1 MVLMDD
7 SLFGLWRQGLVE
19 KEDAIRKAS
28 KALEL
33 RQRIELAEQGRLED
47 EEEEDEDEEDDDD
60 EEDEEEEEEEQSR
73 RKGRR

>member
-7 SLFGLWRQGLVE
+7 SLFNLYKQDLIE

-33 RQRIELAEQGRLED
+33 RQRIELFEQGRLED
-47 EEEEDEDEEDDDD
+47 EEEEEEEEEYED
-60 EEDEEEEEEEQSR
+60 DEEEEEEEEEPR